1 MLGTEGFFQMIFK
14 KLCKIPTESQP
25 KVVPILLKSFRD
37 FFMTL
42 LMTSG
47 ANCIR
52 TVQNTLRKC
61 YLGLYFKTLTDILSL
76 ISIHI
81 MSQTI
86 CSRIGEVN
94 WLNSSSVYLII
105 NMGDAWKT
113 SSSTGEKRKKYRQC
127 DFFFCR
133 SINYLHWSF

>member
-1 MLGTEGFFQMIFK
+1 MLGREGFFKLFFK
-14 KLCKIPTESQP
+14 EPCKIPTESEP
-25 KVVPILLKSFRD
+25 KLVPILLKSFRD
-37 FFMTL
+37 FFLTS

-52 TVQNTLRKC
+52 TIQDTLRKC
-61 YLGLYFKTLTDILSL
+61 YLGPYFKTLTDILSL

-105 NMGDAWKT
+105 NMGYAWKT
-113 SSSTGEKRKKYRQC
+113 SSPTGKKGRNIANVI
-127 DFFFCR
+127 FFCR
-133 SINYLHWSF
+133 SINYLY